1 MSIGVERTM
10 VRVNINLLMS
20 LLMLVG
26 IVPAVSAADG
36 NPVKGQSLTS
46 TCVAC
51 HGKDGNSIAGSF
63 PNIAGQGE
71 NYLYKQ
77 MTEIQSGVRAA
88 PLMAGI
94 LDNMSDQDLKDLA
107 AYYAGQT
114 AAAGAAKADL
124 AAQGEEIYR
133 AGIARKQIAACTA
146 CHSPTGQ
153 GNDPAGFPAL
163 KGQWPEY
170 TIAQLKAFRSGERMN
185 DGDSKMMRLITLDM
199 SDPEIEA
206 VASYLRGLR

>member
-1 MSIGVERTM
+1 MLR
-10 VRVNINLLMS
+10 VRLNLVMS
-20 LLMLVG
+20 LLVLLG
-26 IVPAVSAADG
+26 LAPAIYGAEG
-36 NPVKGQSLTS
+36 NPIKGQSLNA
-46 TCVAC
+46 TCIAC

-107 AYYAGQT
+107 AYYSGQSPAT
-114 AAAGAAKADL
+114 GAAKADL
-124 AAQGEEIYR
+124 AALGEEIYR

-163 KGQWPEY
+163 QGQWPEY
-170 TIAQLKAFRSGERMN
+170 TVAQLKAFRSGERMN
-185 DGDSKMMRLITLDM
+185 DGDSKMMRLIAMDL
-199 SDPEIEA
+199 SDTEIEA